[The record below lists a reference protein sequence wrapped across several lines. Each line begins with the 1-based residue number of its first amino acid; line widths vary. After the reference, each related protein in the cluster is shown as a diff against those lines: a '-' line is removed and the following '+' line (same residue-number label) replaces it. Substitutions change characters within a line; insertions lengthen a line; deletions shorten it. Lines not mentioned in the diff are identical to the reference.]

1 MEKKE
6 LTRAV
11 KCLFLHRGQKSCAGF
26 PGGGQPGSLVGPV
39 LCGAS
44 LGTGTATA
52 QGPAPWASLE
62 PPQFT
67 AREELAHCHH
77 MRDRE

>member
-6 LTRAV
+6 LPRAV
-11 KCLFLHRGQKSCAGF
+11 KCLFLQQGQKSRAVV
-26 PGGGQPGSLVGPV
+26 PGGGQPGSFSGPV
-39 LCGAS
+39 LHGAS
-44 LGTGTATA
+44 LGTATA
-52 QGPAPWASLE
+52 RGPAPWASLE

-67 AREELAHCHH
+67 AREDLAHCHH